1 MHDKAALPS
10 NTKLFVQCFGVKEA
24 IDILL
29 KSLLEGILEDDI
41 IPVGLLDFEPEVV
54 VLLPEALVEDP
65 DLFMKFPS
73 PCTNG
78 KDELAD
84 GILWS
89 IVEYEVLH
97 SVISFKVLVI
107 AP

>member
-1 MHDKAALPS
+1 MHNKAALPS

-24 IDILL
+24 IDVLL

-65 DLFMKFPS
+65 DLFVKFPS

-78 KDELAD
+78 KDEFAD

-97 SVISFKVLVI
+97 SVISLKVLVI

>member
-1 MHDKAALPS
+1 MNFSKGIKFS
-10 NTKLFVQCFGVKEA
+10 
-24 IDILL
+24 
-29 KSLLEGILEDDI
+29 SEGLLEDDI

-78 KDELAD
+78 KDEFAD

-97 SVISFKVLVI
+97 SVISLKVLVI